1 MKIKYKDMIEAFA
14 EVEDKRNISMDVIL
28 DALTEAMAKAF
39 KKDSELTDIDVYATI
54 NEKEKTI
61 DIYQNYVVVEE
72 VEDDELEISLED
84 ARNIKKDA
92 QLGDKISEK
101 KEITGMSRAAA
112 NLAKSVVRQKIREA
126 EKDAVYNEYISQLHD
141 LVFGVVESVKPKFV
155 LVNLGK
161 TVALM
166 PNSAT
171 IPTET
176 LKEDD
181 MIRVVITDVK
191 KETKGSQVLVSRA
204 DPMLVR
210 RLFENE
216 VPEIFD
222 GIVEIKAISREA
234 GERTKMAVFS
244 RNPDIDPIGACIG
257 QRGQRVQT
265 IIDDLHGEKIDIF
278 EWNDDITELVRN
290 ALAPAEIDF
299 VVPQEDDNLLVV
311 VDEDQLSLAIGKQG
325 KNVKLAVKLT
335 GKKIDIKTK
344 ADLEEMGLDYDALAV
359 EAEAKREE
367 IRIEAEK
374 KRQERLEAEARV
386 EEEKRLAA
394 AAAKIEASKATL
406 TSEEESEDDYL
417 PEEMQELMSEK
428 LRNEIAAKPV
438 EEEEKEGEVE
448 AEIVVEEEKVAE
460 EEVEEEIEEE
470 VKEATPTS
478 TKKDTTEVKE
488 SKKHADLEEM
498 AAKNKYVSMYEDFTD
513 TSKSKQNDS
522 KPKRKK
528 KKSDDDEYKVSS
540 KELEEIKKNLS
551 TQDNLPIYTE
561 EELAEI
567 AEQEYE
573 DEYEDDIDYDEYEE
587 YYDDEDDN

>member
-1 MKIKYKDMIEAFA
+1 
-14 EVEDKRNISMDVIL
+14 
-28 DALTEAMAKAF
+28 
-39 KKDSELTDIDVYATI
+39 
-54 NEKEKTI
+54 
-61 DIYQNYVVVEE
+61 
-72 VEDDELEISLED
+72 
-84 ARNIKKDA
+84 
-92 QLGDKISEK
+92 
-101 KEITGMSRAAA
+101 
-112 NLAKSVVRQKIREA
+112 
-126 EKDAVYNEYISQLHD
+126 
-141 LVFGVVESVKPKFV
+141 
-155 LVNLGK
+155 
-161 TVALM
+161 M

-171 IPTET
+171 IPNET
-176 LKEDD
+176 LKEDE

-216 VPEIFD
+216 VPEIYD

-257 QRGQRVQT
+257 QRGQRVQS

-299 VVPQEDDNLLVV
+299 VVPQDDDNLLVV

-335 GKKIDIKTK
+335 GQKIDIKTK
-344 ADLEEMGLDYDALAV
+344 EDLAEMGLDYDALAV

-394 AAAKIEASKATL
+394 AAAKIEAQKAQL
-406 TSEEESEDDYL
+406 SSDEEEESEYI
-417 PEEMQELMSEK
+417 PEEMQEIMSER
-428 LRNEIAAKPV
+428 LRDEIASKPQ
-438 EEEEKEGEVE
+438 EEEK
-448 AEIVVEEEKVAE
+448 AEEETVE
-460 EEVEEEIEEE
+460 VVEEVEEEAPVEE
-470 VKEATPTS
+470 VKEKP
-478 TKKDTTEVKE
+478 KKEPKDTSDVKE

-498 AAKNKYVSMYEDFTD
+498 AAKNTYVSMYEDLTD
-513 TSKSKQNDS
+513 TKAKKDD

-528 KKSDDDEYKVSS
+528 KKNDDDEYKVST
-540 KELEEIKKNLS
+540 KDLEELKKNLS
-551 TQDNLPIYTE
+551 AQDNLPIYTE

-567 AEQEYE
+567 EAQEYE
-573 DEYEDDIDYDEYEE
+573 DEYDDDIDYDEYEE

>member
-28 DALTEAMAKAF
+28 EALTEAMAKAF
-39 KKDSELTDIDVYATI
+39 KKDAELNDIDVYATI

-61 DIYQNYVVVEE
+61 DIYQNYTVVEE

-84 ARNIKKDA
+84 AKEFKKDA
-92 QLGDKISEK
+92 VIGDVISQK

-191 KETKGSQVLVSRA
+191 KDGKGSQVLVSRA
-204 DPMLVR
+204 DPMLVK

-216 VPEIFD
+216 VPEIYD

-257 QRGQRVQT
+257 QRGQRVQS

-278 EWNDDITELVRN
+278 EWNDDITELVTN
-290 ALAPAEIDF
+290 SLAPAEIDF
-299 VVPQEDDNLLVV
+299 VVPQDDDNILVLV
-311 VDEDQLSLAIGKQG
+311 NEDQLSLAIGKQG

-344 ADLEEMGLDYDALAV
+344 ADLEEMGLDYETLKV

-374 KRQERLEAEARV
+374 KRQERLEAEARE

-394 AAAKIEASKATL
+394 AAAKIEAQKAL
-406 TSEEESEDDYL
+406 VEDEEDAEFI
-417 PEEMQELMSEK
+417 PEEMQEIMSEK
-428 LRNEIAAKPV
+428 LRNEIAQKPV
-438 EEEEKEGEVE
+438 EEEKEETTDE
-448 AEIVVEEEKVAE
+448 TVVEETTT
-460 EEVEEEIEEE
+460 EEVVEEAQEE
-470 VKEATPTS
+470 VVVEEKPKKEP
-478 TKKDTTEVKE
+478 KDTSEVKE

-498 AAKNKYVSMYEDFTD
+498 AAKNTYVSKYEDFTE
-513 TSKSKQNDS
+513 SSSKQNDT

-528 KKSDDDEYKVSS
+528 KKNDDDDYKVST
-540 KELEEIKKNLS
+540 KDLEELKKNLS
-551 TQDNLPIYTE
+551 AQENLPIYTE

-567 AEQEYE
+567 EAEEYE
-573 DEYEDDIDYDEYEE
+573 DEYDDDIDYDEYEE